1 MKFSSL
7 VKSFRALGFV
17 ILTLAPAVLAGE
29 VLGGLARG
37 TLPFITIF
45 PAVVLAGA
53 FGGTVAG
60 VLTAVLGLVA
70 VDFLWF
76 EPRYAFFPV
85 QSIDLLNALFYLIAV
100 GFILWATRSLR
111 AERDRAGS
119 YFHIAG
125 TILVLVGRDGSIN
138 EINRKGLS
146 ILGYDRREDLLGK
159 DWFQIC
165 YTDEDRSSA
174 WAAFKEIVT
183 SRRSG
188 SRETIAWTFVVS
200 TNAMGEAVSVLA
212 SGEDVTDQRE
222 AYAALARSEAQLRA
236 VLLQLPAAVAII
248 ENPDGAVVVRSDRS
262 SEILGHPSY
271 NARSVGDLAAY
282 GGIDQNGVPV
292 PPTAYPIARALLS
305 GEVVTAELMRYRRPD
320 NRVVDLEIY
329 ATPVRG
335 SSDEILGAVGMAFDV
350 SNRVRA
356 EAELRASE
364 ARFRMLAEAVPGLL
378 FAADA
383 QGINTYIN
391 QKLRDFVGSE
401 DPIPTLR
408 PFIHLSDRRRMTTA
422 WRSSLRNGAAYDIEF
437 RLRRQ
442 DGEYRWV
449 LCRAVPVRNA
459 TGAIEQWLGVAVD
472 IEQQKRVEIAL
483 RLSGNRLKIAL
494 EAGELGTWEADLAG
508 NKVMWD
514 ARLAVM
520 LGLPER
526 PVEMQPRALT
536 RYIHRAD
543 LRRFT
548 TEFETATTEGDRWTC
563 EFRGKTKTGQIRW
576 FVTSGSVLRADRR
589 IIGVVRDV
597 TDRRQREDE
606 LRNAVEARGML
617 IREADHRIK
626 NSLQMVTSL
635 LTIQHRQLTDA
646 NAAAAILDAVARV
659 NAISE
664 VHLAL
669 QKSGDLQHVDFGAML
684 QELCSSLAILRNDT
698 PIQCVLA
705 GDLEIDA
712 DKAIPLA
719 LVVSELLT
727 NALRHAYPIGA
738 DGKITVTAING
749 DTELNVTVED
759 QGSGLPAPE
768 NRSEGLG
775 SKLVRSL
782 IQQLGA
788 TIAISSEPGAGT
800 KISIT
805 LPRDA

>member
-248 ENPDGAVVVRSDRS
+248 ENRTVPSSFGVIGQVRFWVTRATMLALSVTSRRMGVSTRTAFLSLQPPTRSRVPCYRVRS
-262 SEILGHPSY
+262 
-271 NARSVGDLAAY
+271 
-282 GGIDQNGVPV
+282 
-292 PPTAYPIARALLS
+292 
-305 GEVVTAELMRYRRPD
+305 
-320 NRVVDLEIY
+320 
-329 ATPVRG
+329 
-335 SSDEILGAVGMAFDV
+335 
-350 SNRVRA
+350 
-356 EAELRASE
+356 
-364 ARFRMLAEAVPGLL
+364 
-378 FAADA
+378 
-383 QGINTYIN
+383 
-391 QKLRDFVGSE
+391 
-401 DPIPTLR
+401 
-408 PFIHLSDRRRMTTA
+408 
-422 WRSSLRNGAAYDIEF
+422 
-437 RLRRQ
+437 
-442 DGEYRWV
+442 
-449 LCRAVPVRNA
+449 
-459 TGAIEQWLGVAVD
+459 
-472 IEQQKRVEIAL
+472 
-483 RLSGNRLKIAL
+483 
-494 EAGELGTWEADLAG
+494 
-508 NKVMWD
+508 
-514 ARLAVM
+514 
-520 LGLPER
+520 
-526 PVEMQPRALT
+526 
-536 RYIHRAD
+536 
-543 LRRFT
+543 
-548 TEFETATTEGDRWTC
+548 
-563 EFRGKTKTGQIRW
+563 
-576 FVTSGSVLRADRR
+576 
-589 IIGVVRDV
+589 
-597 TDRRQREDE
+597 
-606 LRNAVEARGML
+606 
-617 IREADHRIK
+617 
-626 NSLQMVTSL
+626 
-635 LTIQHRQLTDA
+635 
-646 NAAAAILDAVARV
+646 
-659 NAISE
+659 
-664 VHLAL
+664 
-669 QKSGDLQHVDFGAML
+669 
-684 QELCSSLAILRNDT
+684 
-698 PIQCVLA
+698 
-705 GDLEIDA
+705 
-712 DKAIPLA
+712 
-719 LVVSELLT
+719 
-727 NALRHAYPIGA
+727 
-738 DGKITVTAING
+738 
-749 DTELNVTVED
+749 
-759 QGSGLPAPE
+759 
-768 NRSEGLG
+768 
-775 SKLVRSL
+775 
-782 IQQLGA
+782 
-788 TIAISSEPGAGT
+788 
-800 KISIT
+800 
-805 LPRDA
+805 